1 MENKRIK
8 IKYHQDYDLRLG
20 EKLSEA
26 AIALGGEF
34 SDCAV
39 GDGAREMSFKFENVE
54 NLRKFFQI
62 LKGLLAQKEED
73 QHKSRRMV

>member
-1 MENKRIK
+1 MTDKRIK
-8 IKYHQDYDLRLG
+8 IKYHHDYDLRLG

-26 AIALGGEF
+26 AVALGGEF

-54 NLRKFFQI
+54 NLREFFRI
-62 LKGLLAQKEED
+62 LKGVLAENEED